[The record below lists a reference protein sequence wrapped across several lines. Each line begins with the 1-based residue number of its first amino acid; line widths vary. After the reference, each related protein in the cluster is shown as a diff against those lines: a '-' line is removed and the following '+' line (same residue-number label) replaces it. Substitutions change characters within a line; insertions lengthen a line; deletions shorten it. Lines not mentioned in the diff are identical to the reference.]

1 MSSPFRSSLLGLALT
16 LATAVFASNG
26 AAQNTLPT
34 DQAEPFIGNWAL
46 NLEGGP
52 QPLVMQLT
60 VRDEGGQ
67 VGAEVGGLMGG
78 PSSVVSS
85 IEKAGEDLVL
95 NYSAD
100 YQGTAIPVSIKLVPG
115 AEGMRATVDFADGQF
130 SIAGTAAKQP

>member
-1 MSSPFRSSLLGLALT
+1 MSKRLRSFLVAAAVA
-16 LATAVFASNG
+16 LATGGFASTG
-26 AAQNTLPT
+26 SAQNTLPT
-34 DQAEPFIGNWAL
+34 DQAEPFIGNWSL

-52 QPLVMQLT
+52 APIVMQLT

-78 PSSVVSS
+78 PSSVVSG

-100 YQGTAIPVSIKLVPG
+100 YQGTPIPVAITLVPG
-115 AEGMRATVDFADGQF
+115 AEGMRAKVDFAGGQLT
-130 SIAGTAAKQP
+130 IEGAATKQP